1 MINGQL
7 RFKNLIEKH
16 NSKLPNPINLIKEDK
31 EIGLK
36 KNILHLL
43 WHNIFCHGPLL
54 INVSMTLSP
63 HIHYPQCQKIK
74 KTLKIIVQNW
84 SANTS
89 SKVKRYSI
97 QYSSLHWTPFLK
109 KKYLLGFF
117 FLQIKTNK
125 KIFKRIDPASCLR
138 RRPLIIYINLREL
151 LNQCQDTAPTVR

>member
-1 MINGQL
+1 MINGQD
-7 RFKNLIEKH
+7 FKYLIQKH

-31 EIGLK
+31 EISLK
-36 KNILHLL
+36 KNILHLF
-43 WHNIFCHGPLL
+43 WHNIFCNGPLL
-54 INVSMTLSP
+54 INVSMTLSR

-74 KTLKIIVQNW
+74 NIKNW

-109 KKYLLGFF
+109 KKISSRLF

>member
-1 MINGQL
+1 MINGQD
-7 RFKNLIEKH
+7 FKYLIQKH
-16 NSKLPNPINLIKEDK
+16 NSKLPNPINLIKKDK
-31 EIGLK
+31 EISLK
-36 KNILHLL
+36 KKYPPSSLT
-43 WHNIFCHGPLL
+43 WHFLSWTTPYQCFHDVESSYSLT
-54 INVSMTLSP
+54 SMS
-63 HIHYPQCQKIK
+63 KNK

-89 SKVKRYSI
+89 SNVKRYSI

-109 KKYLLGFF
+109 KKISSRLF